1 MSFIKAEAEVHA
13 ALDQAERC
21 VAATGAALLKGLPEQ
36 VQSATQELHDSAHAL
51 ALVLR
56 GAEGGTALLVGAV
69 RERLVRV
76 ARDIAMQREALL
88 RRSAMVERSLS
99 SLVPQPP
106 AATYA
111 GALGRY
117 AGRAAASATFR
128 SF

>member
-51 ALVLR
+51 TLALR
-56 GAEGGTALLVGAV
+56 TSDNAAAV
-69 RERLVRV
+69 RDRLIRV
-76 ARDIAMQREALL
+76 ARDVAMQREALL
-88 RRSAMVERSLS
+88 RRSAAVDRSVH
-99 SLVPQPP
+99 SLLPQVQQT
-106 AATYA
+106 TYA
-111 GALGRY
+111 GDLGRY
-117 AGRAAASATFR
+117 AARSLPRSAFG